1 MPLAA
6 SAAKKESLGDVQAA
20 AADSSAWQSQL
31 RREGRV
37 HQTLSTLWLPRL
49 PNEGR
54 PPDSVRTEPRFWLS
68 AIRRKR
74 LSRRRAR
81 PSGPATRQGSQIQSG
96 LLVHSPQLLQRSWGL
111 PSSSFYAKTIRSTVQ
126 RTWRPTGRPAN
137 HIEANLF

>member
-96 LLVHSPQLLQRSWGL
+96 LLVHSPQLLQRCLG
-111 PSSSFYAKTIRSTVQ
+111 PSFFLFLCQDNSVH
-126 RTWRPTGRPAN
+126 RPAN
-137 HIEANLF
+137 VATHRTFRQPY